1 MLSIFKKRTGGIIR
15 HLALEDFYSK
25 LSESEIEEVKDSLA
39 HPYQL
44 TTGKPYV
51 RDDLD
56 KGNREYGR
64 NASQFL
70 NDMSEGLSPDLRK
83 RVLLEAIK
91 RATNS
96 ADKHFPRTKLA
107 ELAYKNGDF
116 AECERYCL
124 DVINELDEKE
134 FKEAR
139 VVAFSRLAIM
149 FEKQGRLQDAINISE
164 RALKIGQHDGT
175 KGGYEGRIEKLKR
188 KASKMK

>member
-1 MLSIFKKRTGGIIR
+1 MLSIFKKKPGGIIR
-15 HLALEDFYSK
+15 HLALEDFYNK
-25 LSESEIEEVKDSLA
+25 LSESEIEEIKDSLA

-83 RVLLEAIK
+83 RVLIEAIK

-107 ELAYKNGDF
+107 EMAYKAGDF
-116 AECERYCL
+116 DECERYCL
-124 DVINELDEKE
+124 DVINELDLIA
-134 FKEAR
+134 FKGAR

-149 FEKQGRLQDAINISE
+149 YEKQGRIQDAINISE
-164 RALKIGQHDGT
+164 KALKLGQHDGT

>member
-1 MLSIFKKRTGGIIR
+1 MLSIFKKKPGGIIR
-15 HLALEDFYSK
+15 HLALEDFYST
-25 LSESEIEEVKDSLA
+25 LSELEIEEIKDSLA

-44 TTGKPYV
+44 SNRPYV

-56 KGNREYGR
+56 KGNRTYGG

-70 NDMSEGLSPDLRK
+70 DTMSEGLSPTLRK

-91 RATNS
+91 RATDS
-96 ADKHFPRTKLA
+96 VDKHFPRTKLA
-107 ELAYKNGDF
+107 EMAYKNGDF
-116 AECERYCL
+116 TECERYCL

-149 FEKQGRLQDAINISE
+149 YEKQGRLQDAINISE
-164 RALKIGQHDGT
+164 RALSIGQHDGT

-188 KASKMK
+188 KAIKMK

>member
-1 MLSIFKKRTGGIIR
+1 MLSIFKRKPGGIIAE
-15 HLALEDFYSK
+15 LALEDFYST
-25 LSESEIEEVKDSLA
+25 LTTAEIEEIKDSLA

-44 TTGKPYV
+44 SSRPYV

-56 KGNREYGR
+56 KGNRKYGR

-70 NDMSEGLSPDLRK
+70 DAMSEGLSPNLRK
-83 RVLLEAIK
+83 RVLVEAVK
-91 RATNS
+91 RSTNS
-96 ADKHFPRTKLA
+96 VDKHFPRTKLA

-149 FEKQGRLQDAINISE
+149 YEKQGRIQDAINISE
-164 RALKIGQHDGT
+164 RALGLGQHDGT

-188 KASKMK
+188 KESKMK